1 MYKLFKKEK
10 QLILLDYSN
19 DESDIIDTLGS
30 YIAYD
35 EKSTYQIYQ
44 IENEKVELKCNI
56 KSIDD
61 YINYKYNTNYKV
73 KRLRR

>member
-10 QLILLDYSN
+10 QLILLDYST
-19 DESDIIDTLGS
+19 DESDVIDTLGS

-61 YINYKYNTNYKV
+61 YINYKYNSNYKV

>member
-61 YINYKYNTNYKV
+61 YINYKYNSNYKV